1 MQTKHSVIRQ
11 IITADFGCDECAKN
25 DKCPIYRGE
34 RSSISLP
41 RMPALPCLAYTYERA
56 MLLLIDR
63 MGRMT
68 PTQALSLIGH
78 KTHPQP

>member
-25 DKCPIYRGE
+25 AKCPIYRGE

-41 RMPALPCLAYTYERA
+41 RMPALP
-56 MLLLIDR
+56 
-63 MGRMT
+63 
-68 PTQALSLIGH
+68 
-78 KTHPQP
+78 

>member
-1 MQTKHSVIRQ
+1 MTKTHQLIRD
-11 IITADFGCDECAKN
+11 IIVGDFGCDICAKR

-34 RSSISLP
+34 RNHIGIP
-41 RMPALPCLAYTYERA
+41 RMPSLPCLAYTYERA

-63 MGRMT
+63 MGQMT

-78 KTHPQP
+78 KTNSQP